1 MPSETLVLPAPSAT
15 ASEGTA
21 AEGRPAHPPAR
32 PAPAPG
38 AEPRAISP
46 DFHARKRRERLL
58 SFSLGAGVIGL
69 LLLAWEVASR
79 LAWID
84 PLFSSSPSRIAVAA
98 VRLFEGGEIIR
109 HALASGKVFLVGFLL
124 AALVGVPLGMGAGW
138 SKWADRAFSP
148 LISAL
153 NTTPRVALMP
163 LLIVWFGL
171 GFGSKVVLV
180 FLSAFFPIVVSM
192 QTAML
197 NLDEQFRTVARAYG
211 AGPRQL
217 FFTVALPASIPFL
230 VNGLRQ
236 GVGRALLGIIAAEV
250 FGGSEGLGFLIMYS
264 GQTFQVETVFVCVVL
279 IATFGIA
286 LDRSFNAVH
295 RRVDHWR
302 GGHR

>member
-1 MPSETLVLPAPSAT
+1 VPLESNPAPSLA
-15 ASEGTA
+15 G
-21 AEGRPAHPPAR
+21 
-32 PAPAPG
+32 
-38 AEPRAISP
+38 INP
-46 DFHARKRRERLL
+46 DFHARRRRERAL
-58 SFSLGAGVIGL
+58 SVALGAGVIGA
-69 LLLAWEVASR
+69 LLALWEIAAR
-79 LAWID
+79 FAWID
-84 PLFSSSPSRIAVAA
+84 PLFSSSPSSVAVAA
-98 VRLFEGGEIIR
+98 VRLFGGGELFR
-109 HALASGKVFLVGFLL
+109 HALATGHVFAIGFVL
-124 AALVGVPLGMGAGW
+124 AALVGVPFGIAAGW

-211 AGPRQL
+211 ASPRQL
-217 FFTVALPASIPFL
+217 FTTVALPASVPFL
-230 VNGLRQ
+230 VSGLRQ

-264 GQTFQVETVFVCVVL
+264 GQTFQVETVFVCVML
-279 IATFGIA
+279 IAAFGIG
-286 LDRSFNAVH
+286 LDRSFHAIH

-302 GGHR
+302 GGLR

>member
-1 MPSETLVLPAPSAT
+1 V
-15 ASEGTA
+15 
-21 AEGRPAHPPAR
+21 
-32 PAPAPG
+32 
-38 AEPRAISP
+38 
-46 DFHARKRRERLL
+46 
-58 SFSLGAGVIGL
+58 
-69 LLLAWEVASR
+69 LLLAWEAASR

-84 PLFSSSPSRIAVAA
+84 PLFSSSPSRIAAAA
-98 VRLFEGGEIIR
+98 VRLFEGGEILR
-109 HALASGKVFLVGFLL
+109 HALASGKVFLAGFLL
-124 AALVGVPLGMGAGW
+124 AALAGVPLGMGAGW

-211 AGPRQL
+211 ASPRQL

-279 IATFGIA
+279 IAAFGIA
-286 LDRSFNAVH
+286 LDRSFNAAH